1 MVRCS
6 GSTMAVKKEPHQC
19 LFCKHLWWIQKLP
32 SLDLFL
38 VALQWKHISSQKAET
53 AELNRISDVLNN
65 LREHFFQLWS
75 EAGPIAASIIQWG
88 CSSVHF
94 QKNASC
100 YCMPATKHRTWTV
113 LSTNKSLSLKLQILD
128 QYKSSSEANDSLFF
142 LFCCETHFVDFHFT
156 PRMSIKPLE
165 VAAVY
170 KPTIIER
177 HSLSRETALS
187 PFWFAVPFP
196 HREVEFLHHKQ
207 QFS

>member
-6 GSTMAVKKEPHQC
+6 GSTMAVKKEPHQR

-53 AELNRISDVLNN
+53 TELNRISDVLNN
-65 LREHFFQLWS
+65 LREHSFQLWP
-75 EAGPIAASIIQWG
+75 EAGPIVASIIQWG

-113 LSTNKSLSLKLQILD
+113 LSTNKSLWTCRFWISTKAAVRQMIVF
-128 QYKSSSEANDSLFF
+128 FF

-165 VAAVY
+165 VAAVS

-187 PFWFAVPFP
+187 PFWFAVPFL

>member
-6 GSTMAVKKEPHQC
+6 GSTMAVKKEPHQR

-65 LREHFFQLWS
+65 LREHSFQLWP

-113 LSTNKSLSLKLQILD
+113 LSTNKSLWTCRFWISTK
-128 QYKSSSEANDSLFF
+128 
-142 LFCCETHFVDFHFT
+142 
-156 PRMSIKPLE
+156 
-165 VAAVY
+165 AAVRQM
-170 KPTIIER
+170 IV
-177 HSLSRETALS
+177 
-187 PFWFAVPFP
+187 F
-196 HREVEFLHHKQ
+196 
-207 QFS
+207 FSYSVVKHILWTFISHPEWV